1 MALRPGLQLPGVGS
15 NKGLVFTLEI
25 AKITVAAEHD
35 GKRSAR
41 SQTSNGAS
49 GSTITAVAKVRS
61 PFSTE
66 A

>member
-1 MALRPGLQLPGVGS
+1 MELRPGLQLPGVGS
-15 NKGLVFTLEI
+15 KGGLVFTLEI
-25 AKITVAAEHD
+25 ANTVAAEHD
-35 GKRSAR
+35 GERSAR
-41 SQTSNGAS
+41 SQTSSGAS